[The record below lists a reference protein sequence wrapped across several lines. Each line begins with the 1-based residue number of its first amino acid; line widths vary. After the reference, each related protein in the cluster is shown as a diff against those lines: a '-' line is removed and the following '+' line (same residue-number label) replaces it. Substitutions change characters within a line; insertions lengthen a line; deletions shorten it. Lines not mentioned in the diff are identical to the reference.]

1 MKIGVFDSGIGG
13 LTVLKK
19 LINKYPNCEYIYYG
33 DNKNIPFGD
42 KSIDELKTIATNII
56 DFLIS
61 KDVDVI
67 VIACGTISSNLLG
80 YLHEKYDIPIYD
92 IISGV
97 VNYLNSSDYENISV
111 FCTQRTKDS
120 KIFEKRIN
128 KNVDVIGCSNL
139 ADLIELNDLN
149 SIELYIKEKINNLKN
164 KDAIVLGCTHYPLII
179 DIIKKYTDIPIL
191 DMADY
196 LNLNSIKNTKYNLE
210 LYFSKEED
218 ILMKRVYDIIK
229 NR

>member
-1 MKIGVFDSGIGG
+1 MAPLGD
-13 LTVLKK
+13 VLV
-19 LINKYPNCEYIYYG
+19 L
-33 DNKNIPFGD
+33 
-42 KSIDELKTIATNII
+42 S
-56 DFLIS
+56 
-61 KDVDVI
+61 
-67 VIACGTISSNLLG
+67 
-80 YLHEKYDIPIYD
+80 
-92 IISGV
+92 
-97 VNYLNSSDYENISV
+97 YENISI

-149 SIELYIKEKINNLKN
+149 SIELYIKEKIINLKN

-196 LNLNSIKNTKYNLE
+196 LNLNSIKDTKYNLK
-210 LYFSKEED
+210 LYFSREED
-218 ILMKRVYDIIK
+218 ILMNRVYDIIK